1 MPRGRP
7 HLTSNFPMISRG
19 SSYPEE
25 NDRDI
30 RGAIHGER
38 TATPEATPIIQQHV
52 PCRSAI
58 HGDRTATPEATPI
71 IQQHVPCR
79 GAIHGD
85 RMAAPASTPIIQQH
99 IPCRVAIHGDRMAAP
114 ESTSII
120 HGDLMTFPEPDSHS
134 RSHQAKSSIYAFH

>member
-30 RGAIHGER
+30 RG
-38 TATPEATPIIQQHV
+38 
-52 PCRSAI
+52 
-58 HGDRTATPEATPI
+58 
-71 IQQHVPCR
+71 
-79 GAIHGD
+79 
-85 RMAAPASTPIIQQH
+85 
-99 IPCRVAIHGDRMAAP
+99 AIHGDRMAAP